1 MAEEKKT
8 GKINIAS
15 QVISVVLIALLFVL
29 FYKDNGSLMRSVFYL
44 GIACVPVF
52 LTLKFYPESI
62 FRSFAFCLAVL
73 PSLNLSV
80 DLGGNPFDF
89 IGFKALFQVW
99 ITYSYFFLI
108 FAPAMALAVL
118 VANKKNPEKKKGY
131 KKYILHAAL
140 IILCIIVSAFVNPL
154 INQCEF
160 AFKFLCIAIITDYV
174 ERYIYDGYTP
184 VLANLP
190 YFFLAL
196 TAIFRIRWY

>member
-1 MAEEKKT
+1 MAQTKKT

-29 FYKDNGSLMRSVFYL
+29 FYKDNGSIARSLFYIA
-44 GIACVPVF
+44 IACVPVII
-52 LTLKFYPESI
+52 TLKFYPESI

-73 PSLNLSV
+73 PTLSLSIN
-80 DLGGNPFDF
+80 LGGNPFDF

-108 FAPAMALAVL
+108 FAPAMALAIL
-118 VANKKNPEKKKGY
+118 VANKKNPDKKKGY
-131 KKYILHAAL
+131 KKYILHAVL
-140 IILCIIVSAFVNPL
+140 MILCIIVSTVVNPL
-154 INQCEF
+154 INVCEF
-160 AFKFLCIAIITDYV
+160 SFKFLCIAVITDYV
-174 ERYIYDGYTP
+174 ERYVYDGYTP
-184 VLANLP
+184 ILANLP

>member
-1 MAEEKKT
+1 MAQTKKT

-15 QVISVVLIALLFVL
+15 QVISVVLIALLFAL
-29 FYKDNGSLMRSVFYL
+29 FYKDNGSIARSLFYL
-44 GIACVPVF
+44 VIACIPVVF
-52 LTLKFYPESI
+52 TLKFYPESI

-73 PSLNLSV
+73 PTLSLSIN
-80 DLGGNPFDF
+80 LGGNPFDF

-108 FAPAMALAVL
+108 FAPAMALAIL
-118 VANKKNPEKKKGY
+118 VANKKNPDKKKGY
-131 KKYILHAAL
+131 KKYILHAVL
-140 IILCIIVSAFVNPL
+140 MILCIIVSTIVNPL
-154 INQCEF
+154 INVCEF
-160 AFKFLCIAIITDYV
+160 AFMFLCRAVITDYV
-174 ERYIYDGYTP
+174 EPYVYDGYTP